1 MVSRQGDMKSWLFF
15 LRFLVVGGLNT
26 AFGYACYAGIVLLG
40 APLWAAVSGA
50 TLIAVFFNFFSYG
63 GLVFGRTS
71 PLLLPRF
78 LLFYLGLYL
87 ANIALLEALTALGV
101 GPLWAQAMLLPFLA
115 ATGFLGMRRF
125 VFGSPEPEQDCA
137 KKAWSSRS

>member
-1 MVSRQGDMKSWLFF
+1 
-15 LRFLVVGGLNT
+15 VGGLNT

-50 TLIAVFFNFFSYG
+50 TLVAVFFNFFSYG

-78 LLFYLGLYL
+78 LLFYLGLNL
-87 ANIALLEALTALGV
+87 VNIALLEALAALGV
-101 GPLWAQAMLLPFLA
+101 GPLWAQATLLPFLA
-115 ATGFLGMRRF
+115 ATGFFGMRRF
-125 VFGSPEPEQDCA
+125 VFGSSEPERDCA
-137 KKAWSSRS
+137 KKAWSPRP